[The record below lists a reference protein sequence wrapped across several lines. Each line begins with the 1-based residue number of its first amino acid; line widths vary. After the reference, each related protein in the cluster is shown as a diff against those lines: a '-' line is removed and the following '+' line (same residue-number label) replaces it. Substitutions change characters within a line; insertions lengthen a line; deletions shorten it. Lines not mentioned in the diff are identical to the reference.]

1 MGMRMVWAL
10 ALMPGMAGAACLD
23 DETQALSCTAN
34 GAAVALCWA
43 DEARLVFDGREVR
56 VPLGD
61 VVAMD
66 APDWTAS
73 TLLAGDEQF
82 EVFHA
87 DGVAGVTLY
96 QDDRTT
102 GSVICDA
109 GSVTQALS
117 DLNKVAVMAPS
128 SGGQP

>member
-1 MGMRMVWAL
+1 MIGMRGMIVAAAL
-10 ALMPGMAGAACLD
+10 LPGLAQAVCLD
-23 DETQALSCTAN
+23 GETNALSCTAN
-34 GAAVALCWA
+34 GAPVVLCWA
-43 DEARLVFDGREVR
+43 QDARLVIGEREVR

-61 VVAMD
+61 VMAMD

-73 TLLAGDEQF
+73 TLTTDGAQF

-96 QDDRTT
+96 KDNHDTAR
-102 GSVICDA
+102 VMCDA

-117 DLNKVAVMAPS
+117 DLNKAAIMAPS
-128 SGGQP
+128 SGG

>member
-1 MGMRMVWAL
+1 MHMRMMMTLVL
-10 ALMPGMAGAACLD
+10 IPGLAGAACLD
-23 DETQALSCTAN
+23 GETQALSCTVN
-34 GAAVALCWA
+34 GAEVTLCWA
-43 DEARLVFDGREVR
+43 DEARLILDGREVR

-73 TLLAGDEQF
+73 TLRAGNEQF

-96 QDDRTT
+96 ENNQTS
-102 GSVICDA
+102 GSLMCDA

-117 DLNKVAVMAPS
+117 DMNKAAVMAPS
-128 SGGQP
+128 SGG

>member
-1 MGMRMVWAL
+1 MAMRVILAL

-23 DETQALSCTAN
+23 GETQALSCTAN
-34 GAAVALCWA
+34 GAEVTLCWA
-43 DEARLVFDGREVR
+43 GEARLVLDGREVR

-61 VVAMD
+61 VMAMD
-66 APDWTAS
+66 APNWTAS
-73 TLLAGDEQF
+73 TLLIGDEQF

-96 QDDRTT
+96 ENNQTT
-102 GSVICDA
+102 GSVMCDA

-117 DLNKVAVMAPS
+117 DLNNAAVMAPS
-128 SGGQP
+128 SGG

>member
-1 MGMRMVWAL
+1 MRMMIL
-10 ALMPGMAGAACLD
+10 AAAMLPRLAQAACLD
-23 DETQALSCTAN
+23 GEIEALSCTAN
-34 GAAVALCWA
+34 GAAVTLCWA
-43 DEARLVFDGREVR
+43 DEARLVLDGREVR

-61 VVAMD
+61 VMAMD

-73 TLLAGDEQF
+73 TLMAGDEQF

-96 QDDRTT
+96 ENNQTT

-117 DLNKVAVMAPS
+117 DLNNAAVMAPS
-128 SGGQP
+128 SGG